1 VCQNFVLK
9 TKYWGAIPHYLKEVV
24 YLKYKVWDFTLLFK
38 FFLFYKMIWQ
48 KYYAYGLSSYYV
60 INNNH
65 FMSSW
70 GQLNFQEGVSVI
82 IELLNYFHDFL
93 IVVLILI
100 ITFVTYIL
108 VYVTFNPYIDKYTI
122 DSHFLETVWTV
133 IPMFILLII
142 AFPSLYLLYLIED
155 ISKPSLTIKVVG
167 HQWYWEYQYSNSW
180 FNYTFDSYIVY
191 ENSEMPLFYS
201 LDVDNRLVL
210 PTMSRILFLVTS
222 ADVIHSWT
230 VPSLGIKV
238 DAIPGR
244 LNYLT
249 SRTLY
254 SGVYYGQCSEI
265 CGSNHRFMPIVV
277 EFVPMSSYISYISTL

>member
-1 VCQNFVLK
+1 MTF
-9 TKYWGAIPHYLKEVV
+9 
-24 YLKYKVWDFTLLFK
+24 
-38 FFLFYKMIWQ
+38 
-48 KYYAYGLSSYYV
+48 
-60 INNNH
+60 
-65 FMSSW
+65 W
-70 GQLNFQEGVSVI
+70 GQLNFQEGVTVI
-82 IELLNYFHDFL
+82 IELLNYFHDFI
-93 IVVLILI
+93 IVILILI
-100 ITFVTYIL
+100 ITFVTYML
-108 VYVTFNPYIDKYTI
+108 VYVRFNPYIDKYTI
-122 DSHFLETVWTV
+122 DSHFLETVWTI

-180 FNYTFDSYIVY
+180 FNYSFDSYILY
-191 ENSEMPLFYS
+191 ENNQIPLFYN
-201 LDVDNRLVL
+201 LDVDNRLVI
-210 PTMSRILFLVTS
+210 PTIANILFLVTS

-249 SRTLY
+249 TSTLY

-265 CGSNHRFMPIVV
+265 CGSNHSFMPIVV
-277 EFVPMSSYISYISTL
+277 EFVPIKHYLSYISTL

>member
-1 VCQNFVLK
+1 
-9 TKYWGAIPHYLKEVV
+9 
-24 YLKYKVWDFTLLFK
+24 
-38 FFLFYKMIWQ
+38 M
-48 KYYAYGLSSYYV
+48 
-60 INNNH
+60 
-65 FMSSW
+65 
-70 GQLNFQEGVSVI
+70 
-82 IELLNYFHDFL
+82 
-93 IVVLILI
+93 
-100 ITFVTYIL
+100 
-108 VYVTFNPYIDKYTI
+108 
-122 DSHFLETVWTV
+122 
-133 IPMFILLII
+133 
-142 AFPSLYLLYLIED
+142 
-155 ISKPSLTIKVVG
+155 
-167 HQWYWEYQYSNSW
+167 
-180 FNYTFDSYIVY
+180 VY